1 MSSESS
7 GPPIQNYAVFS
18 HVLVFLKVLLEGEW
32 KSKENV
38 ILKKLTGREA
48 QQSFLRQFECYARGQ
63 YPFDTP
69 LGDGQSTLS
78 WWTHLTRIP
87 EGNILAT
94 LAVKVFSVRP
104 SSMPEERTMSVF
116 TRMNSALRNRQNV
129 STLVNMTQIRQWY
142 MYNSASKHPEHPT
155 INFYDLDAQL
165 FGSGAKVGKRHH
177 DTRNSLLSTESAGG
191 DEEIEDDESS
201 SWLDN
206 AEESSTTRNDADFDV
221 ESEIDMSAEGLLAVL
236 AEASPGGTHKGK
248 GKSKAEAEAEEIEGN
263 DNVDNEW
270 PEVWE

>member
-1 MSSESS
+1 
-7 GPPIQNYAVFS
+7 
-18 HVLVFLKVLLEGEW
+18 
-32 KSKENV
+32 
-38 ILKKLTGREA
+38 
-48 QQSFLRQFECYARGQ
+48 QFERYARGQ

-69 LGDGQSTLS
+69 LEDGQSTLS

-142 MYNSASKHPEHPT
+142 MYDSASKHPERPT

-165 FGSGAKVGKRHH
+165 FGVWS
-177 DTRNSLLSTESAGG
+177 ESRQTAPRSK
-191 DEEIEDDESS
+191 EQ
-201 SWLDN
+201 
-206 AEESSTTRNDADFDV
+206 
-221 ESEIDMSAEGLLAVL
+221 LAVDR
-236 AEASPGGTHKGK
+236 KC
-248 GKSKAEAEAEEIEGN
+248 
-263 DNVDNEW
+263 W
-270 PEVWE
+270 RR